1 MSKSAIFVVSGFL
14 AFLLYALLLY
24 GLLLERH
31 NKEAEK
37 ILLDLG
43 KKNEQIIDLN
53 LEDLPSDEKKD
64 GKVVEK
70 VDEKK
75 AEKVVEKVEEKK
87 DEKVVEKVEEKKDEK
102 VVEKNAT
109 DKEGDFIDPKEQE
122 ESLENIFSSLNDFQ
136 EKTDTNAQ
144 KDEQKN
150 EQEEEQRRLKEQQRL
165 RKNQKNQEM
174 LKGLQQNLDQFA
186 QKLESVKNKTLDL
199 QIPKQDGVDEKA
211 YQEWYAQIYQILY
224 KGWKGVFYHKASVSA
239 LIMITKDGE
248 FDYTILSYSDFKDY
262 NKSVMT
268 LLNDLKKVDFPPYPG
283 GNMISIKVNFTTKEE
298 Q

>member
-53 LEDLPSDEKKD
+53 LEDLPSDEKKE
-64 GKVVEK
+64 EK
-70 VDEKK
+70 V
-75 AEKVVEKVEEKK
+75 AEKVEEKK
-87 DEKVVEKVEEKKDEK
+87 DEKVVEKKDEK

-150 EQEEEQRRLKEQQRL
+150 EQEEEQRHLKEQQRL

-186 QKLESVKNKTLDL
+186 QKLENVKNKTLDL

-239 LIMITKDGE
+239 LIIITKDGE

>member
-14 AFLLYALLLY
+14 AFLLYALLLC

-53 LEDLPSDEKKD
+53 LEDLPSDEKKE
-64 GKVVEK
+64 EK
-70 VDEKK
+70 V
-75 AEKVVEKVEEKK
+75 AEKVEEKK
-87 DEKVVEKVEEKKDEK
+87 DEKVEEKKDEK

>member
-43 KKNEQIIDLN
+43 KKNEQVIDLN
-53 LEDLPSDEKKD
+53 LEDLPSD
-64 GKVVEK
+64 
-70 VDEKK
+70 
-75 AEKVVEKVEEKK
+75 
-87 DEKVVEKVEEKKDEK
+87 EKKDEK

-136 EKTDTNAQ
+136 EKTDTNA
-144 KDEQKN
+144 QKN

-283 GNMISIKVNFTTKEE
+283 GSMISIQVNFTTKEE

>member
-1 MSKSAIFVVSGFL
+1 MSKSVIFVVSGFL

-24 GLLLERH
+24 GLLLEKH

-43 KKNEQIIDLN
+43 KKNEQVIDLN

-64 GKVVEK
+64 EK
-70 VDEKK
+70 I
-75 AEKVVEKVEEKK
+75 AEKVEEKK
-87 DEKVVEKVEEKKDEK
+87 DEKA
-102 VVEKNAT
+102 VEKNAT

-122 ESLENIFSSLNDFQ
+122 ESLEDIFSSLNDFQ

-268 LLNDLKKVDFPPYPG
+268 LLDDLKKVDFPPYPG
-283 GNMISIKVNFTTKEE
+283 GNMISIQVNFTTKEE

>member
-1 MSKSAIFVVSGFL
+1 MSKSTIFVVSGFL
-14 AFLLYALLLY
+14 AFLLYALLLC

-31 NKEAEK
+31 NEEAEK

-64 GKVVEK
+64 EK
-70 VDEKK
+70 V
-75 AEKVVEKVEEKK
+75 A
-87 DEKVVEKVEEKKDEK
+87 
-102 VVEKNAT
+102 EKNAT
-109 DKEGDFIDPKEQE
+109 DKEGNFIDPKEQE

-150 EQEEEQRRLKEQQRL
+150 EQEEQRRLKEQQRL

-174 LKGLQQNLDQFA
+174 LKDLQQNLDQFA

>member
-43 KKNEQIIDLN
+43 KKNEQVIDLN

-64 GKVVEK
+64 EK
-70 VDEKK
+70 I
-75 AEKVVEKVEEKK
+75 AEKA
-87 DEKVVEKVEEKKDEK
+87 EEKKDEK

-122 ESLENIFSSLNDFQ
+122 ESLEDIFSSLNDFQ

-144 KDEQKN
+144 KDDQKN

-174 LKGLQQNLDQFA
+174 LKGLQQNLNQFA

>member
-24 GLLLERH
+24 GLLLEKH

-37 ILLDLG
+37 ILLDLS
-43 KKNEQIIDLN
+43 KKNEQVIDLN

-64 GKVVEK
+64 EK
-70 VDEKK
+70 I
-75 AEKVVEKVEEKK
+75 AEKAEEKK
-87 DEKVVEKVEEKKDEK
+87 DEKA
-102 VVEKNAT
+102 VEKNAT

-122 ESLENIFSSLNDFQ
+122 ESLEDIFSSLNDFQ

-144 KDEQKN
+144 KDDQKN

-165 RKNQKNQEM
+165 KQNQKNQEM

-283 GNMISIKVNFTTKEE
+283 GSMISIQVNFTTKEE

>member
-31 NKEAEK
+31 NEEAEK

-43 KKNEQIIDLN
+43 KKNEQVIDLN

-64 GKVVEK
+64 EK
-70 VDEKK
+70 
-75 AEKVVEKVEEKK
+75 A
-87 DEKVVEKVEEKKDEK
+87 VEKVEEKKDEK

>member
-1 MSKSAIFVVSGFL
+1 MSKSAIFVLSGFL

-43 KKNEQIIDLN
+43 KKNEQVIDLN

-64 GKVVEK
+64 EK
-70 VDEKK
+70 I
-75 AEKVVEKVEEKK
+75 AEKA
-87 DEKVVEKVEEKKDEK
+87 EEKKDEK

-122 ESLENIFSSLNDFQ
+122 ESLEDIFSSLNDFQ
-136 EKTDTNAQ
+136 EKTDANAQ

-150 EQEEEQRRLKEQQRL
+150 KQEEEQRRLREQQRL
-165 RKNQKNQEM
+165 KQNQKNQEM

>member
-31 NKEAEK
+31 NEEAEK

-43 KKNEQIIDLN
+43 KKNEQVIDLN

-64 GKVVEK
+64 
-70 VDEKK
+70 
-75 AEKVVEKVEEKK
+75 
-87 DEKVVEKVEEKKDEK
+87 EK
-102 VVEKNAT
+102 VVEKNAI

-144 KDEQKN
+144 KD

>member
-1 MSKSAIFVVSGFL
+1 MSKSTIFVVSGFL

-24 GLLLERH
+24 GLLLERR
-31 NKEAEK
+31 NEEAEK

-64 GKVVEK
+64 
-70 VDEKK
+70 
-75 AEKVVEKVEEKK
+75 EKVVER
-87 DEKVVEKVEEKKDEK
+87 
-102 VVEKNAT
+102 NAT

-144 KDEQKN
+144 KDEQKS

>member
-1 MSKSAIFVVSGFL
+1 MSKSTIFVVSGFL

-31 NKEAEK
+31 NEEAQK

-53 LEDLPSDEKKD
+53 LEDLPSDEKK
-64 GKVVEK
+64 
-70 VDEKK
+70 
-75 AEKVVEKVEEKK
+75 EEKA
-87 DEKVVEKVEEKKDEK
+87 VEKVEEKKDEK

-144 KDEQKN
+144 KDEQKK

-262 NKSVMT
+262 NKSVIT
-268 LLNDLKKVDFPPYPG
+268 LLDDLKKVDFPPYPG

>member
-24 GLLLERH
+24 GLLLEKH

-43 KKNEQIIDLN
+43 KKNEQVIDLN

-64 GKVVEK
+64 EK
-70 VDEKK
+70 I
-75 AEKVVEKVEEKK
+75 AEKAEEKK
-87 DEKVVEKVEEKKDEK
+87 DEKA
-102 VVEKNAT
+102 VEKNAT

-122 ESLENIFSSLNDFQ
+122 ESLEDIFSSLNDFQ

-283 GNMISIKVNFTTKEE
+283 GNMVSIQVNFTTKEE

>member
-14 AFLLYALLLY
+14 AFLLYALLLC

-31 NKEAEK
+31 NEEAEK

-64 GKVVEK
+64 
-70 VDEKK
+70 
-75 AEKVVEKVEEKK
+75 
-87 DEKVVEKVEEKKDEK
+87 EK

-122 ESLENIFSSLNDFQ
+122 ESLEDIFSSLNDFQ

-283 GNMISIKVNFTTKEE
+283 GSMISIQVNFTTKEE

>member
-64 GKVVEK
+64 EK
-70 VDEKK
+70 V
-75 AEKVVEKVEEKK
+75 A
-87 DEKVVEKVEEKKDEK
+87 EKVEEKKDEK

-109 DKEGDFIDPKEQE
+109 DKEGDFVDPKEQE
-122 ESLENIFSSLNDFQ
+122 ESLEDIFSSLNDFQ

>member
-31 NKEAEK
+31 NEEVEK

-53 LEDLPSDEKKD
+53 LEDLPS
-64 GKVVEK
+64 
-70 VDEKK
+70 
-75 AEKVVEKVEEKK
+75 EEKK
-87 DEKVVEKVEEKKDEK
+87 DEKVE
-102 VVEKNAT
+102 EKNAT

-144 KDEQKN
+144 KDEQE

-283 GNMISIKVNFTTKEE
+283 GNMVSIKVNFTTKEE

>member
-14 AFLLYALLLY
+14 AFLLYALLLC

-43 KKNEQIIDLN
+43 KKNEQVIDLN
-53 LEDLPSDEKKD
+53 LEDLPS
-64 GKVVEK
+64 
-70 VDEKK
+70 
-75 AEKVVEKVEEKK
+75 EEKK
-87 DEKVVEKVEEKKDEK
+87 DEKVAEKVEEKVEEKKDEK

-224 KGWKGVFYHKASVSA
+224 KGWKGVFYHKASVSV

-262 NKSVMT
+262 NNSVIT

-283 GNMISIKVNFTTKEE
+283 GNMISIQVNFTTKEE

>member
-14 AFLLYALLLY
+14 AFLLYALLLC

-31 NKEAEK
+31 NEEAER

-53 LEDLPSDEKKD
+53 LEDLPS
-64 GKVVEK
+64 
-70 VDEKK
+70 
-75 AEKVVEKVEEKK
+75 EEKK
-87 DEKVVEKVEEKKDEK
+87 DEKVVEKKDEKVVEKKDEK

-224 KGWKGVFYHKASVSA
+224 KGWKGVFYHKASVSV

>member
-43 KKNEQIIDLN
+43 KKNEQVIDLN
-53 LEDLPSDEKKD
+53 LEDLPSD
-64 GKVVEK
+64 
-70 VDEKK
+70 
-75 AEKVVEKVEEKK
+75 
-87 DEKVVEKVEEKKDEK
+87 EKKDEK

-109 DKEGDFIDPKEQE
+109 DKEGDFIDSKEQE

-136 EKTDTNAQ
+136 EKTDANAQ
-144 KDEQKN
+144 KDDQKN

-283 GNMISIKVNFTTKEE
+283 GNMISIQVNFTTKEE

>member
-1 MSKSAIFVVSGFL
+1 MSKSAIFVISGFL
-14 AFLLYALLLY
+14 AFLLYALLLC

-43 KKNEQIIDLN
+43 KKNEQVIDLN
-53 LEDLPSDEKKD
+53 LEDLPS
-64 GKVVEK
+64 
-70 VDEKK
+70 
-75 AEKVVEKVEEKK
+75 EEKK
-87 DEKVVEKVEEKKDEK
+87 DEKVA
-102 VVEKNAT
+102 EKNAT

-144 KDEQKN
+144 KDDQKN
-150 EQEEEQRRLKEQQRL
+150 EQEEQRRLKEQQRL

-199 QIPKQDGVDEKA
+199 QISKQDGVDEKA

>member
-31 NKEAEK
+31 NEEAEK

-53 LEDLPSDEKKD
+53 LEDLPS
-64 GKVVEK
+64 
-70 VDEKK
+70 
-75 AEKVVEKVEEKK
+75 EEKK
-87 DEKVVEKVEEKKDEK
+87 EEK

-224 KGWKGVFYHKASVSA
+224 KGWKGVFYHKASVSV
-239 LIMITKDGE
+239 LIMIAKDGE

>member
-31 NKEAEK
+31 NEEAEK

-53 LEDLPSDEKKD
+53 LEDLPSD
-64 GKVVEK
+64 
-70 VDEKK
+70 
-75 AEKVVEKVEEKK
+75 
-87 DEKVVEKVEEKKDEK
+87 EKKDEK

-150 EQEEEQRRLKEQQRL
+150 EQEEQRRLKEQQRL

-174 LKGLQQNLDQFA
+174 LKGLQQNLNQFA

-224 KGWKGVFYHKASVSA
+224 KGWKGVFYHKASVSV

>member
-43 KKNEQIIDLN
+43 KKNEQVIDLN
-53 LEDLPSDEKKD
+53 LEDFPSDEKKD
-64 GKVVEK
+64 EK
-70 VDEKK
+70 I
-75 AEKVVEKVEEKK
+75 AEKA
-87 DEKVVEKVEEKKDEK
+87 EEKKDEK

-122 ESLENIFSSLNDFQ
+122 ESLEDIFSSLNDFQ
-136 EKTDTNAQ
+136 EKTDANAQ
-144 KDEQKN
+144 KDDQKN
-150 EQEEEQRRLKEQQRL
+150 EQEEEQRRLREQQRL
-165 RKNQKNQEM
+165 KQNQENQEM
-174 LKGLQQNLDQFA
+174 LKGLQQNLNQFA

-224 KGWKGVFYHKASVSA
+224 KGWRGVFYHKASVSA

-283 GNMISIKVNFTTKEE
+283 GSMISIKVNFTTKEE

>member
-43 KKNEQIIDLN
+43 KKNEQVIDLN

-64 GKVVEK
+64 
-70 VDEKK
+70 
-75 AEKVVEKVEEKK
+75 
-87 DEKVVEKVEEKKDEK
+87 EK
-102 VVEKNAT
+102 VVEKNVT

-174 LKGLQQNLDQFA
+174 LKGLQQNLDQFV

>member
-70 VDEKK
+70 V
-75 AEKVVEKVEEKK
+75 
-87 DEKVVEKVEEKKDEK
+87 EEKKDEK

-144 KDEQKN
+144 KDEQKNEQKN

-199 QIPKQDGVDEKA
+199 QIPKQDGIDEKA

>member
-24 GLLLERH
+24 GLLLEKH

-43 KKNEQIIDLN
+43 KKNEQVIDLN

-64 GKVVEK
+64 EK
-70 VDEKK
+70 I
-75 AEKVVEKVEEKK
+75 AEKA
-87 DEKVVEKVEEKKDEK
+87 EEKKDEK

-122 ESLENIFSSLNDFQ
+122 ESLEDIFSSLNDFQ

>member
-43 KKNEQIIDLN
+43 KKNEQVIDLN

-64 GKVVEK
+64 EK
-70 VDEKK
+70 I
-75 AEKVVEKVEEKK
+75 AEKAEEKK
-87 DEKVVEKVEEKKDEK
+87 DEKA
-102 VVEKNAT
+102 VEKNAT
-109 DKEGDFIDPKEQE
+109 DKDGDFIDPKEQE
-122 ESLENIFSSLNDFQ
+122 ESLEDIFSSLNDFQ

-144 KDEQKN
+144 KDDQKN

-165 RKNQKNQEM
+165 KQNQKNQEM

-283 GNMISIKVNFTTKEE
+283 GNMISIQVNFTTKEE

>member
-1 MSKSAIFVVSGFL
+1 MSKSAIFVLSGFL

-31 NKEAEK
+31 NEEAEK
-37 ILLDLG
+37 ILLDLN
-43 KKNEQIIDLN
+43 KKDEQTIDLN
-53 LEDLPSDEKKD
+53 LEDLPSEKKNE
-64 GKVVEK
+64 KIEK
-70 VDEKK
+70 VTEKQ
-75 AEKVVEKVEEKK
+75 
-87 DEKVVEKVEEKKDEK
+87 
-102 VVEKNAT
+102 
-109 DKEGDFIDPKEQE
+109 GDFLEPKEEPKEEPE
-122 ESLENIFSSLNDFQ
+122 ESLEDIFSSLNDFQ
-136 EKTDTNAQ
+136 EKTDKNAQ

-150 EQEEEQRRLKEQQRL
+150 EQEEQRRLREQQRL
-165 RKNQKNQEM
+165 KQNQENQEM
-174 LKGLQQNLDQFA
+174 LKGLQQNLNQFT

-199 QIPKQDGVDEKA
+199 QVPKQDGVDEKA

-224 KGWKGVFYHKASVSA
+224 KGWRGVFYHKASVSV

-268 LLNDLKKVDFPPYPG
+268 LLDDLKKVDFPPYPG

>member
-43 KKNEQIIDLN
+43 KKNEQVIDLN
-53 LEDLPSDEKKD
+53 LEDLPSD
-64 GKVVEK
+64 
-70 VDEKK
+70 
-75 AEKVVEKVEEKK
+75 
-87 DEKVVEKVEEKKDEK
+87 EKKDEK

-122 ESLENIFSSLNDFQ
+122 ESLEDIFSSLNDFQ
-136 EKTDTNAQ
+136 EKTDKNAQ
-144 KDEQKN
+144 KEEQKN

-165 RKNQKNQEM
+165 KQNQKNQEM

-283 GNMISIKVNFTTKEE
+283 GNMISIQVNFTTKEE

>member
-14 AFLLYALLLY
+14 AFLLYALLLC

-43 KKNEQIIDLN
+43 KKNEQVIDLN

-64 GKVVEK
+64 
-70 VDEKK
+70 
-75 AEKVVEKVEEKK
+75 EKVEEKK
-87 DEKVVEKVEEKKDEK
+87 DEKVEEKKDEK
-102 VVEKNAT
+102 VAEKNAT

-144 KDEQKN
+144 KDEQKK

-174 LKGLQQNLDQFA
+174 LKGLQQNLNQFA

-224 KGWKGVFYHKASVSA
+224 KGWKGVFYHKASVSV

-283 GNMISIKVNFTTKEE
+283 GNMISIQVNFTTKEE
-298 Q
+298 

>member
-31 NKEAEK
+31 NEEAEK
-37 ILLDLG
+37 ILLDLD

-53 LEDLPSDEKKD
+53 LEDLPSDEKKE
-64 GKVVEK
+64 EK
-70 VDEKK
+70 V
-75 AEKVVEKVEEKK
+75 A
-87 DEKVVEKVEEKKDEK
+87 
-102 VVEKNAT
+102 EKNAT

-224 KGWKGVFYHKASVSA
+224 KGWKGVFYHKASVSV

>member
-43 KKNEQIIDLN
+43 KKNEQVIDLN
-53 LEDLPSDEKKD
+53 LEDLPSEEKKD
-64 GKVVEK
+64 
-70 VDEKK
+70 
-75 AEKVVEKVEEKK
+75 EKVEEKK
-87 DEKVVEKVEEKKDEK
+87 DEKVEEKKDEK
-102 VVEKNAT
+102 VAEKNAT

-144 KDEQKN
+144 KEEQKN

>member
-43 KKNEQIIDLN
+43 KKNEQVIDLN

-64 GKVVEK
+64 EK
-70 VDEKK
+70 I
-75 AEKVVEKVEEKK
+75 AEKA
-87 DEKVVEKVEEKKDEK
+87 EEKKDEK

-122 ESLENIFSSLNDFQ
+122 ESLEDIFSSLNDFQ

-144 KDEQKN
+144 KDEKKN

-174 LKGLQQNLDQFA
+174 LKDLQQNLDQFA

-268 LLNDLKKVDFPPYPG
+268 LLDDLKKVDFPPYPG

>member
-1 MSKSAIFVVSGFL
+1 MSRSAIFVVSGFL
-14 AFLLYALLLY
+14 AFLLYVLLLY

-31 NKEAEK
+31 NEEAQK

-64 GKVVEK
+64 EK
-70 VDEKK
+70 
-75 AEKVVEKVEEKK
+75 AVEKVEEKK
-87 DEKVVEKVEEKKDEK
+87 DEKA
-102 VVEKNAT
+102 VEKNAT

-122 ESLENIFSSLNDFQ
+122 ESLEDIFSSLNDFQ

-268 LLNDLKKVDFPPYPG
+268 LLDGLKKVDFPPYPG
-283 GNMISIKVNFTTKEE
+283 GSMISIKVNFTTKEE

>member
-53 LEDLPSDEKKD
+53 LEDLPSEEKK
-64 GKVVEK
+64 E
-70 VDEKK
+70 
-75 AEKVVEKVEEKK
+75 EKVEEK
-87 DEKVVEKVEEKKDEK
+87 
-102 VVEKNAT
+102 NAI

-150 EQEEEQRRLKEQQRL
+150 EQEEQRRLKEQQRL

-224 KGWKGVFYHKASVSA
+224 RGWKGVFYHKASVSA

>member
-1 MSKSAIFVVSGFL
+1 MSKSAIFVFSGFL

-31 NKEAEK
+31 NEEAEK

-53 LEDLPSDEKKD
+53 LEDLPS
-64 GKVVEK
+64 
-70 VDEKK
+70 
-75 AEKVVEKVEEKK
+75 EEKK
-87 DEKVVEKVEEKKDEK
+87 EEK

>member
-43 KKNEQIIDLN
+43 KKNEQAIDLN
-53 LEDLPSDEKKD
+53 LEDLPS
-64 GKVVEK
+64 
-70 VDEKK
+70 
-75 AEKVVEKVEEKK
+75 EEKK
-87 DEKVVEKVEEKKDEK
+87 DEKIAEKVEEKKDEK

-122 ESLENIFSSLNDFQ
+122 ESLEDVFSSLNDFQ
-136 EKTDTNAQ
+136 EKTDANAQ

-150 EQEEEQRRLKEQQRL
+150 KQKEEQRRLREQQRL
-165 RKNQKNQEM
+165 KQNQENQEM
-174 LKGLQQNLDQFA
+174 LKGLQQNLNQFT

-199 QIPKQDGVDEKA
+199 QVPKQDGVDEKA

-224 KGWKGVFYHKASVSA
+224 KGWRGVFYHKASVSA

-283 GNMISIKVNFTTKEE
+283 GNMISIQVNFTTKEE

>member
-64 GKVVEK
+64 
-70 VDEKK
+70 
-75 AEKVVEKVEEKK
+75 
-87 DEKVVEKVEEKKDEK
+87 EKVVEKVEEKKDEK

-136 EKTDTNAQ
+136 EKTDTNAQKDEQ

-283 GNMISIKVNFTTKEE
+283 GSMISIQVNFTTKE
-298 Q
+298 

>member
-31 NKEAEK
+31 NEEAEK

-53 LEDLPSDEKKD
+53 LEDLPS
-64 GKVVEK
+64 
-70 VDEKK
+70 
-75 AEKVVEKVEEKK
+75 
-87 DEKVVEKVEEKKDEK
+87 EEKKDEK

-122 ESLENIFSSLNDFQ
+122 ERLENIFSSLNDFQ

-144 KDEQKN
+144 KDDQKN

>member
-31 NKEAEK
+31 NEEVEK

-53 LEDLPSDEKKD
+53 LEDLPSDEK
-64 GKVVEK
+64 V
-70 VDEKK
+70 
-75 AEKVVEKVEEKK
+75 
-87 DEKVVEKVEEKKDEK
+87 DEK

-174 LKGLQQNLDQFA
+174 LKGLQQNLDQFV